1 MVAAMTG
8 VKKVPAATV
17 LAVGALL
24 LAAFLLPAAQRGR
37 IGGGAVFALTTY
49 AQAFSIVALG
59 IALAQLSRRPAS
71 VSLLLFA
78 AGFLLGLL
86 VKDRVLAALVAR
98 PGAFEQ
104 TRLIAPA
111 GCILSGIALAVPAR
125 ARRLIAPAVAA
136 LAGSAIGFVAALNDP
151 TLGESG
157 FALGAAAAALWLLA
171 APLPFV
177 PRFAAGPVRI
187 ASRILASWLVA
198 IGLMLGAAK
207 FFEHKAAP
215 PIAPPPATPEDR
227 FGVPDKP
234 RFEPH
239 PAPPR
244 RPLLEEERRGL

>member
-1 MVAAMTG
+1 
-8 VKKVPAATV
+8 
-17 LAVGALL
+17 
-24 LAAFLLPAAQRGR
+24 
-37 IGGGAVFALTTY
+37 
-49 AQAFSIVALG
+49 
-59 IALAQLSRRPAS
+59 
-71 VSLLLFA
+71 
-78 AGFLLGLL
+78 
-86 VKDRVLAALVAR
+86 VLAALVAR

-136 LAGSAIGFVAALNDP
+136 LAGGAIGFVAALNDP

-157 FALGAAAAALWLLA
+157 FALGSAAAALWLLA
-171 APLPFV
+171 VPLPFV
-177 PRFAAGPVRI
+177 PGLPAGPVRI
-187 ASRILASWLVA
+187 ASRILASWMVA

-215 PIAPPPATPEDR
+215 PIAPPPATPGDR

-244 RPLLEEERRGL
+244 LPPWQDERHGL